1 MLVTM
6 TNDNVSVYNL
16 EEQQYLE
23 LLRQANCSEQ
33 LSNSIIL
40 SISKDDYSPM
50 KLYNK
55 LGPSLSRL
63 TFYYYDNGSSM
74 SRKGITDIFEIKY
87 YEDKE
92 GKRWPSYEYMEFIK
106 TTVTIL
112 PQQVSLIELD
122 NKLNKCLHINTI
134 FTPAELIDFKRG
146 YDQTAETKA
155 LPSDIRGKFYEIP
168 TFSRLILRKNKRKI
182 TSNQLENN
190 IFVIATPA
198 GLTESGKVK
207 YFVSEYKL
215 TKKDCD
221 EVNKIF
227 RKYLKENNIKVDSL
241 SEIDKYSY
249 FDRAVSEHVQNVRGG
264 LEQLNGGTSIN
275 LSGNPKTWNEYKAT
289 FFSTHGYPLE
299 NFSSNWLIFNKTL
312 VDARTVKDGFI
323 IPLIIEDYQ
332 HNMIN
337 DHTNVESKQE
347 TEEIM
352 ISEDLAPNTEDLEQD
367 DDLFSHPEYIILPK
381 RKR

>member
-6 TNDNVSVYNL
+6 TNDSVTVYNL
-16 EEQQYLE
+16 EEQQYLD
-23 LLRQANCSEQ
+23 LLTKTNSSEQ
-33 LSNSIIL
+33 LSNSIVL
-40 SISKDDYSPM
+40 SILKDDYSVM
-50 KLYNK
+50 KLYQE
-55 LGPSLSRL
+55 LGDHLYRIN
-63 TFYYYDNGSSM
+63 FYYYDNGSAM
-74 SRKGITDIFEIKY
+74 CRKNITDILDIKY
-87 YEDKE
+87 YEDRE
-92 GKRWPSYEYMEFIK
+92 GKRWPSYEYMEYIK
-106 TTVTIL
+106 NTVTIL
-112 PQQVSLIELD
+112 PQQASLIELD

-134 FTPAELIDFKRG
+134 FTPTELIDFKRG

-155 LPSDIRGKFYEIP
+155 LPLDIRGKFYEVP
-168 TFSRLILRKNKRKI
+168 TFSRLILRKNNRKL

-190 IFVIATPA
+190 IFVIATPT

-241 SEIDKYSY
+241 SEKDKYSY

-289 FFSTHGYPLE
+289 FFSTNGYPLE
-299 NFSSNWLIFNKTL
+299 NFSSNWLIFNKTIL
-312 VDARTVKDGFI
+312 DARTVSDGFI

-332 HNMIN
+332 HNMILN
-337 DHTNVESKQE
+337 PTEAQSKLN
-347 TEEIM
+347 TEESVIPDD
-352 ISEDLAPNTEDLEQD
+352 IEQEQVDLEQD

-381 RKR
+381 KKG